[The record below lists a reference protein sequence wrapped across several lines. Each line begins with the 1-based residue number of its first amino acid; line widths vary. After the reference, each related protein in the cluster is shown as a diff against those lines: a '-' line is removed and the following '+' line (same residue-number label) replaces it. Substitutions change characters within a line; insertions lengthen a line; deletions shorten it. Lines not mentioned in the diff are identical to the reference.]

1 MALGVTED
9 QIFVQKIMMYKLS
22 AQPIVKWLPD
32 QLQRLATQLS
42 IEVKVSSANADP
54 VKIAKAY
61 CRKRTTEPRK

>member
-42 IEVKVSSANADP
+42 IEVKVSSANADT

-61 CRKRTTEPRK
+61 CRIRTTAPRK